1 MQTKL
6 LKGIE
11 PLSIDKEILAV
22 TKKNASPWDAGDSY
36 RLAIRNASGVIYRV
50 IECDSLGIYMG
61 LEQCIEAL
69 GLLNEVPKPGTVSGF
84 DAIFRQPEVAACGG
98 D

>member
-6 LKGIE
+6 LKGTG
-11 PLSIDKEILAV
+11 PPANDKEIVAV
-22 TKKNASPWDAGDSY
+22 TEKDARPWDAGDSY
-36 RLAIRNASGVIYRV
+36 RLAVRNASGVIYRV

-61 LEQCIEAL
+61 LEQGIEAL